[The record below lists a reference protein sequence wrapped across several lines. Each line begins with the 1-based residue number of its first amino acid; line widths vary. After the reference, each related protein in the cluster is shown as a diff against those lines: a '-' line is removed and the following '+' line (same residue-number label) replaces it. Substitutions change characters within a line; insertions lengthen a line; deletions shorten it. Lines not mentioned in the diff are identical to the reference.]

1 MELNRRK
8 ADLLARINAAGE
20 NRYELLAELRK
31 LTADISAR
39 GMEVSINL
47 RTTLE
52 EMEDEATE
60 AEMDNM
66 PV

>member
-8 ADLLARINAAGE
+8 ADLLARINDAGE
-20 NRYELLAELRK
+20 NRYELLAELRT
-31 LTADISAR
+31 LTADITAR

-47 RTTLE
+47 RTMLE